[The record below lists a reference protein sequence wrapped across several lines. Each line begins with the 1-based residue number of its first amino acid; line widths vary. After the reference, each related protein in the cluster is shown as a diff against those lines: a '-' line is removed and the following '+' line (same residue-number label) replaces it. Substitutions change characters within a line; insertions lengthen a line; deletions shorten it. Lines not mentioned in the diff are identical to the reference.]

1 MIKDKKLELVKS
13 EGDIN
18 YYLFTPSLFS
28 LYYNESSD
36 NHKEEPAH
44 RNSISHKLH
53 MLWYVLNGGYKI
65 LYAEKNNEI
74 LSYII
79 FTKANNK
86 IIKNCD
92 KDDYYTIFL
101 WTYPQFRGQGLA
113 TLMSKTMLDD
123 LNIKYN
129 TFYKTINKDNYA
141 SIKVAEKCGF
151 TIKCVSVKTGLL
163 HTINFTDN
171 GTQFLY
177 YKKSD
182 DLQL

>member
-1 MIKDKKLELVKS
+1 MIKDKKLKLVKS

-36 NHKEEPAH
+36 NRKEEPAH

-101 WTYPQFRGQGLA
+101 WTYPQFRGHGLA
-113 TLMSKTMLDD
+113 TLMAQTMLND
-123 LNIKYN
+123 LNIEYN
-129 TFYKTINKDNYA
+129 NFYKTISKDNYA
-141 SIKVAEKCGF
+141 SMKVAEKCGF
-151 TIKCVSVKTGLL
+151 TIKCDSVKTGLL
-163 HTINFTDN
+163 HTINSTDN

-177 YKKSD
+177 CKKSGD
-182 DLQL
+182 R

>member
-1 MIKDKKLELVKS
+1 MIKDKKMKFVKS
-13 EGDIN
+13 DNDIN

-28 LYYNESSD
+28 LYYKEPFGK
-36 NHKEEPAH
+36 HKEEPVH
-44 RNSISHKLH
+44 RYTLSHKLH
-53 MLWYVLNGGYKI
+53 MFWYILNGGYKI
-65 LYAEKNNEI
+65 LYAERNNEI

-79 FTKANNK
+79 FTEANNK
-86 IIKNCD
+86 IIKNCENG
-92 KDDYYTIFL
+92 DYYTIFL

-113 TLMSKTMLDD
+113 TLMSCTMLND

-129 TFYKTINKDNYA
+129 TFYKTISKDNYA

-151 TIKCVSVKTGLL
+151 TLKCDSVKTGLL

-177 YKKSD
+177 SKNNN
-182 DLQL
+182 